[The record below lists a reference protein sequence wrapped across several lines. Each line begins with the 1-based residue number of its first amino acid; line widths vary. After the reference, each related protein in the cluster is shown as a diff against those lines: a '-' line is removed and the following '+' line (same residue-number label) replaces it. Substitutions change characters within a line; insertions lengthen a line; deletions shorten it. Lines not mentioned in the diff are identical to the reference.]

1 MAGRMR
7 AGDEPESLAEHLEA
21 VRAKAAA
28 VPVVPEPVESP
39 EARAQRE
46 ARRTAAL
53 EASRLERF
61 LAATPARFRSA
72 SLADLPPDGPGGEA
86 RAWAQDP
93 GGRNCVHV
101 GPVGVGKTHAAVAQ
115 AREVACRFGLDVWTV
130 TTAELLDRL
139 RPGGDEG
146 AGERAASVGLL
157 VLDDL
162 GAERPTDWTAERLAV
177 VIDRRW
183 VDQLPIVATS
193 NLTPGPS
200 GSLIEALGER
210 SYSRLVGSGAVVIR
224 WQGDDRRRARP

>member
-28 VPVVPEPVESP
+28 VPVVPAAVESP
-39 EARAQRE
+39 EAA
-46 ARRTAAL
+46 ARREERRAATL
-53 EASRLERF
+53 AASRLERF
-61 LAATPARFRSA
+61 LAVTPSRFREA
-72 SLADLPPDGPGGEA
+72 MLEDLPPDGPGEES

-115 AREVACRFGLDVWTV
+115 ARAVTMAHGGDVWIV
-130 TTAELLDRL
+130 SAVELLDRL
-139 RPGGDEG
+139 RPGGDED
-146 AGERAASVGLL
+146 AGERAATVGLL

-183 VDQLPIVATS
+183 LDQLPIVATS
-193 NLTPGPS
+193 NLTVGPQ

-224 WQGDDRRRARP
+224 WQGDDRRRRTR